1 MEDLDQDPVLKMKEK
16 EDIEVQV
23 KAAKNN
29 EGIRE
34 RKIEKID
41 LEIKMKKRRRNIKSI
56 EAHLQIQDLEK
67 VK

>member
-1 MEDLDQDPVLKMKEK
+1 MKEK

-29 EGIRE
+29 EDTRE

-41 LEIKMKKRRRNIKSI
+41 LETKMKKRRRNIKSI
-56 EAHLQIQDLEK
+56 GAHLQIQDLEK

>member
-23 KAAKNN
+23 KVAKNN
-29 EGIRE
+29 EDIRE

-56 EAHLQIQDLEK
+56 EAHPQIQDLEK